1 MEHKM
6 KVLTANRLSDGIA
19 VWYSTGKGWDV
30 NFATAELVS
39 DAAGEARLAAIGAEA
54 YARNEVIDV
63 NVVDAEFA
71 DGKPAATKLRERIR
85 AEGPTIDYHGK
96 AA

>member
-1 MEHKM
+1 M

-19 VWYSTGKGWDV
+19 VWYSPSKGWDTDI
-30 NFATAELVS
+30 ATAELVS
-39 DAAGEARLAAIGAEA
+39 DAAGEARLTAVGAEA

-63 NVVDAEFA
+63 NVVDAEIA
-71 DGKPAATKLRERIR
+71 NGKPVATKLRERIR

>member
-1 MEHKM
+1 M

-19 VWYSTGKGWDV
+19 VWYSSDKGWNTDI
-30 NFATAELVS
+30 AAAELVS
-39 DAAGEARLAAIGAEA
+39 DSAGETRLTAIGAEA

-63 NVVDAEFA
+63 NVVDAELA
-71 DGKPAATKLRERIR
+71 NGKPAATNLRERIR
-85 AEGPTIDYHGK
+85 AEGPTINYHGK

>member
-19 VWYSTGKGWDV
+19 VWYSTGNGWDV
-30 NFATAELVS
+30 DIATAELVT
-39 DAAGEARLAAIGAEA
+39 DAAGEARLAAIGAAA
-54 YARNEVIDV
+54 YANNEVIDV
-63 NVVDAEFA
+63 NVIDAVLT
-71 DGKPAATKLRERIR
+71 DGKPAAAKLRERIR
-85 AEGPTIDYHGK
+85 AEGPTIDYRGK

>member
-1 MEHKM
+1 MDHKM

-19 VWYSTGKGWDV
+19 VWYSPSEGWNVDI
-30 NFATAELVS
+30 ATAELVS
-39 DAAGEARLAAIGAEA
+39 DAEGEARLTAVGAEA

-63 NVVDAEFA
+63 NVIDAELA
-71 DGKPAATKLRERIR
+71 NGKPAAAKLRERIR
-85 AEGPTIDYHGK
+85 AEGPTINYRGK

>member
-1 MEHKM
+1 M

-19 VWYSTGKGWDV
+19 VWYSSETGWGIDI
-30 NFATAELVS
+30 ATAETVS
-39 DAAGEARLAAIGAEA
+39 DAAGEARLTAIGADA

-63 NVVDAEFA
+63 NVVDAEIA
-71 DGKPAATKLRERIR
+71 DGKPAAVKLRERIR
-85 AEGPTIDYHGK
+85 AEGPTINYHGK